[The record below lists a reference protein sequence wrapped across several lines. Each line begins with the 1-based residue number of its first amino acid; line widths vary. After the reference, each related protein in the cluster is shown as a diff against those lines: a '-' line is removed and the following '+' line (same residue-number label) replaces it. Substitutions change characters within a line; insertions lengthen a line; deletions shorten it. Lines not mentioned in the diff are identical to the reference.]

1 MLKNK
6 KLELKAVKVYNSMSE
21 ETTCFEASLYLDG
34 KKLGKVMNRG
44 NGGDHEYHFDASQQK
59 LLDDYAKAQP
69 MYQWSDGTEFVTIED
84 GKSTTSEWSH
94 QDAEMVVSNLLEQYL
109 NEKDLAKELN
119 KGVMLMEK
127 ETDNLSSYMMYSYK
141 KYPQLKRNPLD
152 LKNAKWF
159 GDNHVIINCLSPKDK
174 MKYWTRGQTEDLY
187 RYKVLKEQD

>member
-1 MLKNK
+1 MTL
-6 KLELKAVKVYNSMSE
+6 
-21 ETTCFEASLYLDG
+21 
-34 KKLGKVMNRG
+34 
-44 NGGDHEYHFDASQQK
+44 
-59 LLDDYAKAQP
+59 
-69 MYQWSDGTEFVTIED
+69 ED

-159 GDNHVIINCLSPKDK
+159 GDNHVIINCLSPKEK